1 MKPFH
6 HVNAVASVKDLL
18 RSLGEDPDREGLQRT
33 PERSAKAWAE
43 LTRGYHED
51 AAAILSV
58 TFGGTNYQG
67 IVAVRDVEFYS
78 LCEHHLLPFHGKAS
92 IAYVPGSSHRVVGLS
107 KLARLVDVF
116 ARRLQVQERMTAQ
129 IADAIEQHLEAAG
142 VVVIIDAAHSCMRM
156 RGVGKQSSSMVTSEV
171 RGVFREQA
179 AARAEAFE
187 LLR

>member
-6 HVNAVASVKDLL
+6 HVDAVSSVKDLL
-18 RSLGEDPDREGLQRT
+18 RAMGEDPDREGLQRT

-51 AAAILSV
+51 PAAILSV

-67 IVAVRDVEFYS
+67 IVAVRDVEFHS
-78 LCEHHLLPFHGKAS
+78 LCEHHLLPFYGRAC
-92 IAYVPGSSHRVVGLS
+92 IAYVPGPTNRVVGLS

-129 IADAIEQHLEAAG
+129 IADAIEQHLDAAG
-142 VVVIIDAAHSCMRM
+142 VVVLIDAAHSCMRM
-156 RGVGKQSSSMVTSEV
+156 RGVGKQSSLMVTSEI
-171 RGVFREQA
+171 RGVFREHA
-179 AARAEAFE
+179 AARAEAMS